1 MHIHMSWYMGYGDI
15 RVHSDR
21 RSLSRAVHSV
31 LSQRVWGVR
40 VVRREECDEE
50 IMKKNHSSP
59 RCEQT
64 TTRRRDAS
72 SGVRLAL
79 ESRLAQERPQA
90 ESTGRAPQHLQACT
104 AQRCEILLLARP
116 AATTLASGEC
126 RHLGLAVRAGHRD
139 QARDYLGGVLMR
151 AGGESL
157 LSVSASCR
165 AAGREAL
172 FELRG
177 LTAAVQRGGE
187 ERAGL
192 ANRLVGDAVTHRRVE

>member
-1 MHIHMSWYMGYGDI
+1 MT
-15 RVHSDR
+15 
-21 RSLSRAVHSV
+21 
-31 LSQRVWGVR
+31 
-40 VVRREECDEE
+40 VVRSVRR
-50 IMKKNHSSP
+50 MKKKHSSP

-192 ANRLVGDAVTHRRVE
+192 ANRLVGDAVTHLVEELSEDCESSF